1 MVWDILVSAG
11 GVLQIIGGII
21 LVRNGPA
28 RVSGLSGLI
37 IPRTDSSNL
46 NPEDAAFAASQRVW
60 IRLGSA
66 LLISGG
72 IIQLASYWARW
83 VKG

>member
-1 MVWDILVSAG
+1 MVWDILVMAG
-11 GVLQIIGGII
+11 CVIPIVGGTI
-21 LVRNGPA
+21 LVRNGPS

-37 IPRTDSSNL
+37 VPRTDGSNP
-46 NPEDAAFAASQRVW
+46 NPEDAAFVASQRVSG
-60 IRLGSA
+60 RLGSS

-72 IIQLASYWARW
+72 IIQLASYCARW

>member
-11 GVLQIIGGII
+11 SVLQIIGGTI
-21 LVRNGPA
+21 LIRNGPS

-37 IPRTDSSNL
+37 VPRTDSSNP
-46 NPEDAAFAASQRVW
+46 NPEDAAFVASQRVW
-60 IRLGSA
+60 GRLSSA

-72 IIQLASYWARW
+72 IILLVSYWARW

>member
-1 MVWDILVSAG
+1 MVWDILVMVGCS
-11 GVLQIIGGII
+11 LQIAGWTI
-21 LVRNGPA
+21 LIRNGPSP
-28 RVSGLSGLI
+28 VSGLNGLI
-37 IPRTDSSNL
+37 VPRPEGGNP
-46 NPEDAAFAASQRVW
+46 NPEDAAFIASQRVW
-60 IRLGSA
+60 GRLGSA